1 MTIQAMF
8 APRFSLRKRLKYE
21 KLQDADNNGRKAKII
36 PNMDQ
41 KLIQLCLWRKIN
53 MVTDININKCKI
65 S

>member
-41 KLIQLCLWRKIN
+41 KLIQLWKKIN